1 MREGEETMERNLR
14 YVDMGLI
21 FSFLCS
27 SMWNICTRMKN
38 FRTQNLS

>member
-21 FSFLCS
+21 FSFLCGIS
-27 SMWNICTRMKN
+27 V
-38 FRTQNLS
+38 LV